1 MVIHLDLVPFND
13 SAVLLNVCLLW
24 FEGFKPQNRGQT
36 GSRYVYLYMNMYIY
50 IYNANIDTD
59 SGYLK

>member
-50 IYNANIDTD
+50 I
-59 SGYLK
+59 